1 MRFKPSHRTR
11 FLIGL
16 MLCVGATGFWV
27 WKTRTQGNDGE
38 PALAR
43 LAARAVGV
51 DARPS
56 PEGRPPSTSRPGNAE
71 PRAVQKA
78 RAELE
83 EVRQTLAAAQAIA
96 LEGVPETDHPAA
108 LARFAQSHASSLAA
122 LSELESRLRD
132 PQFNP
137 AVEAPLPGL
146 AAAQVQFEAV
156 RQLIQNEGL
165 SLEEAEAQLAAKPPQ

>member
-43 LAARAVGV
+43 LAASAVGV

-71 PRAVQKA
+71 PRAVQEA

-96 LEGVPETDHPAA
+96 LWRVCLKPITQRHWRVSRSRMRAPW
-108 LARFAQSHASSLAA
+108 RPFPSWNRVFVIHSSIQR
-122 LSELESRLRD
+122 SRLRCPD
-132 PQFNP
+132 WQRLKF
-137 AVEAPLPGL
+137 
-146 AAAQVQFEAV
+146 
-156 RQLIQNEGL
+156 
-165 SLEEAEAQLAAKPPQ
+165 SSKPSAS